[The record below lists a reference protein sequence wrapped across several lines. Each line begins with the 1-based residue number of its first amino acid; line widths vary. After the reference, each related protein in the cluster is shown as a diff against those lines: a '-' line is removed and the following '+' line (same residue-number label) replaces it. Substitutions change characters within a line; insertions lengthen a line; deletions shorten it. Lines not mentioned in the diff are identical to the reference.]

1 MTSSAVRTLF
11 PLVRRDEARALLD
24 RFLPEL
30 ADDLDGLARSPARAL
45 RRYMLPPVALTLAAA
60 AAAWALTPAGP
71 WGLLA
76 VPLAAAYGAQRHRD
90 AGWRLAG
97 GRLTVR
103 SARLARRTVLAPG
116 RRRESHTLKQT
127 QLQRRARLA
136 DVVVPF
142 GSGTVARAHHLEA
155 ATAGELFERLSRL

>member
-1 MTSSAVRTLF
+1 MPCAATCCP
-11 PLVRRDEARALLD
+11 PL
-24 RFLPEL
+24 
-30 ADDLDGLARSPARAL
+30 
-45 RRYMLPPVALTLAAA
+45 ALTLAAS

-76 VPLAAAYGAQRHRD
+76 VPVAAAYGAQRYRD

-116 RRRESHTLKQT
+116 RRRESHTLEQT

-136 DVVVPF
+136 DVVVP
-142 GSGTVARAHHLEA
+142 SGAGRSRARTTSRRRRPAS
-155 ATAGELFERLSRL
+155 LFERLSRL